1 MTQAI
6 NRGFFTEVAREWGV
20 TRALVPP
27 TARKSR
33 WQMWARWWEAGQPLA
48 APNVHARGRAPSASE
63 WPICREKCTHVSTLD
78 TRRPHPPIAPRVPRG
93 APERPRLRPRHPPR
107 SPQPARLP
115 HSPARPLCSARSP
128 EGQAF
133 RSLAGTQT
141 ASTPPPP
148 RPPARPAAPAIRPIH
163 VPTSPVA
170 DTHRRTGPAR
180 PQRHEPGLGSLQRLR
195 QRFAPQGQSQR
206 LILPA
211 SRRKAPDGRPAAPLR
226 ENTPRGVGPASR
238 GYLRAPG
245 PRVTSCCLRC
255 QAPAPPPCTA
265 QQTPKKAAVRGC

>member
-63 WPICREKCTHVSTLD
+63 WPICREKCPHVSTLD

-115 HSPARPLCSARSP
+115 HSSSRPLRSARSHR
-128 EGQAF
+128 GQSF
-133 RSLAGTQT
+133 QGLSHSPT
-141 ASTPPPP
+141 AATAPPP
-148 RPPARPAAPAIRPIH
+148 RRLAWPATQGIDI
-163 VPTSPVA
+163 
-170 DTHRRTGPAR
+170 DTE
-180 PQRHEPGLGSLQRLR
+180 QSWLLGSWHRL
-195 QRFAPQGQSQR
+195 
-206 LILPA
+206 A
-211 SRRKAPDGRPAAPLR
+211 SHR
-226 ENTPRGVGPASR
+226 THTGVS
-238 GYLRAPG
+238 
-245 PRVTSCCLRC
+245 
-255 QAPAPPPCTA
+255 
-265 QQTPKKAAVRGC
+265 